1 MQSDFNNDLQMQ
13 KSRTESIMEDSG
25 NEKATVQQRLDAME
39 ENVLE
44 KLEVISY
51 AFCVVFQF
59 YANC

>member
-1 MQSDFNNDLQMQ
+1 MQ